1 MKATRVRAWE
11 SIGPNLEPFGFD
23 PATIVEPISTPAS
36 RPMAT
41 VTVMIGLLAVARVAL
56 VGLRSMGR
64 DPNSR
69 GLLTLSLI
77 LVAGGALFYRQ
88 VEGLSWLDSF
98 YFTVITLTTV
108 GYGDIAPQTAAGK
121 LFTMAYVL
129 IGIGILVALV
139 GEVAGHVIKANA
151 ERVKQTSADETV

>member
-1 MKATRVRAWE
+1 
-11 SIGPNLEPFGFD
+11 
-23 PATIVEPISTPAS
+23 
-36 RPMAT
+36 
-41 VTVMIGLLAVARVAL
+41 
-56 VGLRSMGR
+56 MGR